1 MAQPVLKALL
11 WLIRKPNL
19 VWPFWGYCVVC
30 VQSLSRVW
38 LLAAPWNVAHRVP
51 LSVGFS
57 RQEHWSGVPF
67 PPPGHLPNPGIEP
80 ESPHCRW
87 ILYTTEPLRK
97 PSFTVTIGIFLNSRK
112 ASKMFLSFNCWLK
125 RKCTTWELWAQF
137 YLQQNEDFSLGDS
150 TSDSSE
156 SCSTEAWGKVSI
168 DVTLVK
174 GEYMQSSTY
183 FPEGFYQSREVFP
196 SHKQQCHHEGF

>member
-1 MAQPVLKALL
+1 MRWANSPLVWWPAWASSGSL
-11 WLIRKPNL
+11 WLCCCFVTKSCL
-19 VWPFWGYCVVC
+19 TLSWPHG
-30 VQSLSRVW
+30 LG
-38 LLAAPWNVAHRVP
+38 HRVP

-150 TSDSSE
+150 TSALRRCSE
-156 SCSTEAWGKVSI
+156 EAGQVSI
-168 DVTLVK
+168 YVSLVK
-174 GEYMQSSTY
+174 GSTCN
-183 FPEGFYQSREVFP
+183 QARILQKVSTSLMKR
-196 SHKQQCHHEGF
+196 C